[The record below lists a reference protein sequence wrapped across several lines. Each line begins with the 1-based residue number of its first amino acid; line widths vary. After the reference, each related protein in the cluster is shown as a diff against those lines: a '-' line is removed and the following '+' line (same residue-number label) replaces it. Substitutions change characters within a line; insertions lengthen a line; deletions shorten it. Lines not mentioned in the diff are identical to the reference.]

1 MTTYD
6 EFTSVAKIKVDGT
19 LNLHRVFASSELAF
33 FLSLSSVSS
42 IVGAS
47 AEASYNAGNALQDAL
62 AHQDKQ
68 HSGNTRFLTINF
80 GWIEDAVLT
89 AGDETREGALRR
101 AGFSLTSNK
110 ELARFFDYILV
121 AANDPSSSLSQAII
135 GFDAESLTN
144 ATAYNGTIHSAMFN
158 EVRDPRPGAGSIEEG
173 EGMEAAGSGQTFDQ
187 VIADGNAEAVVDF
200 ISGAATVQLAR
211 LISVDAGSID
221 ARQGSIMALGLDSL
235 VAVELRNWVMRQFD
249 APLQSTEILANQ
261 TVQTLAEK
269 IATRSKKVVNVAA

>member
-1 MTTYD
+1 M
-6 EFTSVAKIKVDGT
+6 AKIKVDGT
-19 LNLHRVFASSELAF
+19 LNLHRVFASSELAS

-42 IVGAS
+42 IVGAG
-47 AEASYNAGNALQDAL
+47 AQASYNAGNALQDAL

-110 ELARFFDYILV
+110 ELARFFDHILV

-135 GFDAESLTN
+135 GFDAESLAN

-158 EVRDPRPGAGSIEEG
+158 EVRDPRPGAGSIEG

-200 ISGAATVQLAR
+200 ISAAVTVQLAR

-221 ARQGSIMALGLDSL
+221 ARQGSIMTLGLDSL

-261 TVQTLAEK
+261 TVQALAEK
-269 IATRSKKVVNVAA
+269 IATRSKKVVSVAA

>member
-1 MTTYD
+1 MT
-6 EFTSVAKIKVDGT
+6 KIKVDGT
-19 LNLHRVFASSELAF
+19 LNLHRVFASSKLAF

-62 AHQDKQ
+62 AHQGKQ
-68 HSGNTRFLTINF
+68 HPGDTRFLTINF

-89 AGDETREGALRR
+89 AGDDIREGALRR

-110 ELARFFDYILV
+110 ELTRFFGYILG
-121 AANDPSSSLSQAII
+121 ATNDPSSSLSQAII
-135 GFDAESLTN
+135 DFDAESLTN
-144 ATAYNGTIHSAMFN
+144 ATAYNGTIHSAMCN
-158 EVRDPRPGAGSIEEG
+158 EVRDPRPGAGSIEDG

-187 VIADGNAEAVVDF
+187 VIADGDAEAVVDF

-235 VAVELRNWVMRQFD
+235 VAVELRNWVTRQFD

-261 TVQTLAEK
+261 TVHTLAEK
-269 IATRSKKVVNVAA
+269 IATRSRKVVSVAA